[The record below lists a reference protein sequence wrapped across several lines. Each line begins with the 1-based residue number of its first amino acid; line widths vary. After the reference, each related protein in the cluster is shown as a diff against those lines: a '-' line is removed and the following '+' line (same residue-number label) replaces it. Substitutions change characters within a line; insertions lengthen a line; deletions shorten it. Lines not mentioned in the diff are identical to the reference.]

1 MHEKPLGGR
10 IVTPVFVVCLAVIAF
25 LIYYSVKRLF
35 LGLGATTGMNDGY
48 PWGIWIAYDMV
59 TGSALGCGG
68 YVMAL
73 MTYVLNRGHYHP
85 LVRPALLASIFGNE
99 EIGRASCRERV

>member
-48 PWGIWIAYDMV
+48 SI
-59 TGSALGCGG
+59 
-68 YVMAL
+68 
-73 MTYVLNRGHYHP
+73 R
-85 LVRPALLASIFGNE
+85 IFGDGGKYPEQNPQ
-99 EIGRASCRERV
+99 